1 MKTETCWSGI
11 RAPPR
16 RRSTASLA
24 GSTPRRE
31 PPELLADA
39 PKRCP
44 RPATRLPAGAL
55 YLRRTDVELLRPV
68 RNRRKI
74 TAAHVWVHAPPPRA
88 QAVGRAAE
96 REVDVPGRSLGL
108 ARCFKCRICQHAHF
122 ANICQNFL
130 WQLCCIG
137 TNFCNQ
143 L

>member
-1 MKTETCWSGI
+1 MNNPIGWVSDPVCEDRNLLVGHPSPAAQKIYE
-11 RAPPR
+11 
-16 RRSTASLA
+16 A
-24 GSTPRRE
+24 G
-31 PPELLADA
+31 
-39 PKRCP
+39 CP
-44 RPATRLPAGAL
+44 LPATRLPAGAL